1 MDLSGT
7 STEVTDETKDTAR
20 KAENWNPTSWQEF
33 QVKQMPEYPD
43 QELLNK
49 SFRELKHYPPLVTS
63 WEIEKLRLKLAEA
76 GDGKRFIM
84 QGGDCAE
91 TFDGCNPTN
100 IVNLLKVLLQTSF
113 ILIHEMGIPVTRI
126 GRIAGQY
133 AKPRSNPYEE
143 VNGEKMLTY
152 RGDLF
157 NSIEPNSEA
166 RQPDPRRLVEGYQKS
181 SMTLN
186 FIRALI
192 EEGFADLHHP
202 EYWEL
207 DFMKQNK
214 YYKEYEAMVRSIN
227 KAIRFVESVSSSPF
241 PALQNVRMYTSH
253 EALNLYYE
261 AAQTRRV
268 PRRSGWYN
276 LSAHMVWLG
285 NRTRELDGAHVEYL
299 RGIVNPVG
307 IKVGPKFD
315 PDATVQ
321 LIKKLN
327 PNNEKGKIV
336 LITRMGADNIQEKL
350 PKLIN
355 VVRDNGLNVVWLSD
369 PMHGNTFSTEQEVKT
384 RNFDKILEEAR
395 QAFIVHR
402 KENNILGGIHL
413 ELTGSNVT
421 ECVGGAKGID
431 EEGLGINYETYCDPR
446 LNYEQSLEMAFM
458 VARQWKESFAELLDN
473 YNYHR

>member
-1 MDLSGT
+1 MDSSGT
-7 STEVTDETKDTAR
+7 SSKTADKAVDIKR

-33 QVKQMPEYPD
+33 PVKQMPEYPD
-43 QELLNK
+43 QENLN
-49 SFRELKHYPPLVTS
+49 SSYRELKSYPPLVTS
-63 WEIEKLRLKLAEA
+63 WEIEKLRNKLAEA
-76 GDGKRFIM
+76 ADGKRFIM

-133 AKPRSNPYEE
+133 AKPRSKAFEE
-143 VNGEKMLTY
+143 VNGEELYTY

-157 NSIEPNSEA
+157 NSIEPTKEA
-166 RQPDPRRLVEGYQKS
+166 RQPDPRRLVEGYQKA

-214 YYKEYEAMVRSIN
+214 YYKEYEAMVRSIS
-227 KAIRFVESVSSSPF
+227 KAIRFVESVSSNPF

-285 NRTRELDGAHVEYL
+285 NRTRDLNGAHVEYL

-315 PDATVQ
+315 PEVMVR
-321 LIKKLN
+321 LINKLN
-327 PNNEKGKIV
+327 PNNERGKIV
-336 LITRMGADNIQEKL
+336 LITRMGSDKVEEKL
-350 PKLIN
+350 PELIN
-355 VVRDNGLNVVWLSD
+355 VIRDNGLNVVWLCD
-369 PMHGNTFSTEQEVKT
+369 PMHGNTFSTDQELKT
-384 RNFDKILEEAR
+384 RNFDQILEEVR
-395 QAFIVHR
+395 QTFKIH
-402 KENNILGGIHL
+402 EQEESILGGMHL

-421 ECVGGAKGID
+421 ECVGGAKGLN
-431 EEGLGINYETYCDPR
+431 EEGLSINYETYCDPR
-446 LNYEQSLEMAFM
+446 LNYEQGLEMAFM
-458 VARQWKESFAELLDN
+458 VARQWKDSFADKLDN
-473 YNYHR
+473 YNYNR